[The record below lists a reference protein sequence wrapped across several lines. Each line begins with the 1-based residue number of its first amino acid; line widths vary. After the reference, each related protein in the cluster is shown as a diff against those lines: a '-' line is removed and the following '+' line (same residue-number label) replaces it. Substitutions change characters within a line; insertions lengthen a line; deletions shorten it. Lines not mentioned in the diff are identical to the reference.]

1 VSFSNYLT
9 LGLCFNSKHRS
20 FYRLDVPLS
29 PNKRRNTK
37 GIQSNDTNPTN
48 LFWISNKLKRHQL
61 LTIPKHSEISA
72 VTALC
77 KLIVNWDDSQCTD
90 AEAGSELQTAAA
102 AARLAGMTGTAAYW
116 AEPYWAG
123 LAAK

>member
-1 VSFSNYLT
+1 MSLCHQTSVETLREFKAMTPTRQTFSGSAT
-9 LGLCFNSKHRS
+9 NSR
-20 FYRLDVPLS
+20 
-29 PNKRRNTK
+29 
-37 GIQSNDTNPTN
+37 G
-48 LFWISNKLKRHQL
+48 KRHQL

-77 KLIVNWDDSQCTD
+77 KLIVNWDDRQCTD